1 MLTKIKCFFTIKAY
15 RRMTLLYWK
24 RRIKFIITY
33 PFIWCKAWWQSYKFV
48 EETPD
53 SWDQYVTLKSMENEN
68 KELERKYQFGMLV
81 TRGMVAVT
89 MMTIGMFAAF
99 FYEDAED
106 YSEEKTQ
113 TQFDE
118 DKANALAALM
128 EMEKMGGT
136 VPDELREL
144 VENCQLRTYSTEDE
158 ISAFGD
164 KARDMI
170 EAIQL

>member
-1 MLTKIKCFFTIKAY
+1 MLTKIKLFFTLEAY

-33 PFIWCKAWWQSYKFV
+33 PYIWCKAAYDSFKFV
-48 EETPD
+48 RDTRNR
-53 SWDQYVTLKSMENEN
+53 WDQYVTIKTMENEN
-68 KELERKYQFGMLV
+68 KELDRKYQFGMLI

-89 MMTIGMFAAF
+89 MMTIGMLAAF
-99 FYEDAED
+99 FSEDTED

-113 TQFDE
+113 TQFDQ
-118 DKANALAALM
+118 DKANALDALM

-144 VENCQLRTYSTEDE
+144 VENCQLRKYSTEEE
-158 ISAFGD
+158 IEAFGD
-164 KARDMI
+164 KTRDMI

>member
-1 MLTKIKCFFTIKAY
+1 MLTKIKCFFKLKAY
-15 RRMTLLYWK
+15 RRMTLLFWK

-33 PFIWCKAWWQSYKFV
+33 PFIWCKAAYDSFKFV
-48 EETPD
+48 RNTRNR
-53 SWDQYVTLKSMENEN
+53 WDQYVTIKTMENEN
-68 KELERKYQFGMLV
+68 MELDRKYQFGMLI

-89 MMTIGMFAAF
+89 MMTIGMLAAF
-99 FYEDAED
+99 FPEDNED

-113 TQFDE
+113 TQFDQ
-118 DKANALAALM
+118 DKANALDALM

-144 VENCQLRTYSTEDE
+144 VENCQLRTYSTKDE

-164 KARDMI
+164 KTRDMI